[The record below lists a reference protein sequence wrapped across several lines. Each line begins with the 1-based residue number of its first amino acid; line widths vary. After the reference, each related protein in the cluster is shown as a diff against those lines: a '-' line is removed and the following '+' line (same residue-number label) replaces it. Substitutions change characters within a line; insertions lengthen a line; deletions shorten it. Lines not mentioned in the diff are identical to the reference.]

1 LTCILGWHNSNIL
14 KKEEPLT
21 QSLFIFVSGLSG
33 VFLGMALLY
42 VSIRITALVVSSRA
56 KKEEEK

>member
-1 LTCILGWHNSNIL
+1 L
-14 KKEEPLT
+14 P
-21 QSLFIFVSGLSG
+21 QYLFIFVSGLGG

-56 KKEEEK
+56 EKEEEK